1 MSNKFSELSRQL
13 TKNLNSKTKKNE
25 GIFFTHPII
34 IKEIVDYIDNNNLI
48 NTNKKFKILEPSC
61 GSGEFIN
68 YIDNK
73 WENKEIHA
81 VELNKKIYDAVS
93 KETYKSSVQFYNCDF
108 LKCELKTKFHL
119 IIGNP
124 PYFVMN
130 KKDVDEKYYPYIH
143 GRPNIF
149 AIFIIHSL
157 QLLEPNGILAFV
169 LPNTFF
175 NSHYYEKIR
184 RYIFDEFYLIN
195 IINYQ
200 RDGRFM
206 ETSQK
211 TSAFIIQKKQINN
224 FILTLNNQIIFN
236 DDKQKLI
243 NLSEK
248 SKTLDE
254 LNFKVLNGTV
264 VWNYQ
269 KKYLTDD
276 SKETLLIYDT
286 NLENNEFNIVNFK
299 NEQKKQYILTD
310 GYTEHFTEPCIAITR
325 GYGNGDYKFN
335 YALINFKE
343 NKEYVLENHILWIKY
358 KDIINNDKDKN
369 KVINKLKKIM
379 KSFANPK
386 TKEYIETF
394 SGNNA
399 LNTKELQFILPIYGF

>member
-1 MSNKFSELSRQL
+1 MLNNFSELSRRL
-13 TKNLNSKTKKNE
+13 TKNLDSKIKKNE

-34 IKEIVDYIDNNNLI
+34 VKEIIDYIDDNNLI
-48 NTNKKFKILEPSC
+48 NIINNFKILEPSC

-81 VELNKKIYDAVS
+81 VESNKEIYDAVS
-93 KETYKSSVQFYNCDF
+93 KKLYKTSVKFYNCDF
-108 LKCELKTKFHL
+108 LKCDFKTKFDL

-124 PYFVMN
+124 PYFVM
-130 KKDVDEKYYPYIH
+130 KKKNVDEKYYPYIH

-149 AIFIIHSL
+149 AIFIIRSL
-157 QLLEPNGILAFV
+157 QLLKPNGILAFV

-211 TSAFIIQKKQINN
+211 TSAFIIQNKKINT

-243 NLSEK
+243 KLSEK

-299 NEQKKQYILTD
+299 NEQKKQYILTN

-325 GYGNGDYKFN
+325 GYGNSDYKFN
-335 YALINFKE
+335 YALINSKE
-343 NKEYVLENHILWIKY
+343 NKKYVLENHILWIRY
-358 KDIINNDKDKN
+358 KNIINNDKDKN

-379 KSFANPK
+379 KSFDNPK

-399 LNTKELQFILPIYGF
+399 LNTKELQFILPIYGL